1 MLQRQH
7 AKAPVQGVLTDSSA
21 MVATVSGVAMALLP
35 LDYLVWTEAVAEPSS
50 EIAERARKEL
60 GAGGLEMHLTG
71 QASERARQELATLGW
86 SLRER
91 VPLGA
96 SVETAGK

>member
-1 MLQRQH
+1 
-7 AKAPVQGVLTDSSA
+7 

-35 LDYLVWTEAVAEPSS
+35 LDYLAWTEAVAEASS

-60 GAGGLEMHLTG
+60 ESGGLEMHLTG
-71 QASERARQELATLGW
+71 QTSERAGQELETLGW

-91 VPLGA
+91 VPPGA
-96 SVETAGK
+96 FVETAGK